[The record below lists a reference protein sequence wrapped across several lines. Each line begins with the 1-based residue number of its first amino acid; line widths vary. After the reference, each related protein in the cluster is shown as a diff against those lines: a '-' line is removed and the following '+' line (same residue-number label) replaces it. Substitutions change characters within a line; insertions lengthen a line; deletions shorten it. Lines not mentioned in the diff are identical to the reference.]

1 MLGNLRGLEAY
12 YWAARLGGFGAAATH
27 LGLTQPS
34 ISVRI
39 KELEREVGTK
49 LFYRAGRNVRLSDAG
64 VAMFDYV
71 ERVLTVMHDL
81 EGHVRRG
88 GPLRGLIRLGVP
100 DSFAL
105 LCLADFLK
113 ELDRQH
119 PELNVAVT
127 VDNSRALGQKLEEG
141 TLDVAILAQ
150 PQNLKLF
157 QTEFLGYQP
166 VTWVANSAS
175 EFSSKEVHPEVLVAH
190 QIVTNPSPSPTFS
203 LVMDWFADNKFV
215 PTRLSTCNSV
225 AIIIE
230 LVSAGAAISILPV
243 CIIEDDLRNGTLV
256 ALKSNPSLPNV
267 EMFAAFPRKSISRAV
282 PEIVELARRLV
293 SDTGFVEAP
302 LVGKAS
308 FKTARPDHPS
318 AS

>member
-12 YWAARLGGFGAAATH
+12 YWAARLGGYGAAATH

-49 LFYRAGRNVRLSDAG
+49 LFYRVGRNVRLSDAG

-71 ERVLTVMHDL
+71 ERVLTLMHDL
-81 EGHVRRG
+81 EGHVRG
-88 GPLRGLIRLGVP
+88 GGKLRGLIRLGVP

-105 LCLADFLK
+105 LCLADLLK
-113 ELDRQH
+113 ELDRAH

-141 TLDVAILAQ
+141 TLDMAIMAE
-150 PQNLKLF
+150 PQNSKLF
-157 QTEFLGYQP
+157 RTESLGAQL
-166 VTWVANSAS
+166 VTWVANPAFPASAGPLQP
-175 EFSSKEVHPEVLVAH
+175 KDLAGH

-203 LVMDWFADNKFV
+203 LVMDWFADSRFV

-225 AIIIE
+225 AVIVE
-230 LVSAGAAISILPV
+230 LVSAGAAISILPT
-243 CIIEDDLRNGTLV
+243 CIIQEQLRRKTLV
-256 ALKSNPSLPNV
+256 ALNFSPPLPKV
-267 EMFAAFPRKSISRAV
+267 EMFAAFPKTSISRAI
-282 PEIVELARRLV
+282 PEIVKLARRILTN
-293 SDTGFVEAP
+293 TGFVEN
-302 LVGKAS
+302 
-308 FKTARPDHPS
+308 
-318 AS
+318 

>member
-12 YWAARLGGFGAAATH
+12 YWAARLGGYGAAATH

-71 ERVLTVMHDL
+71 ERVLTLMHDL
-81 EGHVRRG
+81 EGHVRG
-88 GPLRGLIRLGVP
+88 KGKLRGLIRLGVP

-105 LCLADFLK
+105 LCLADLLK
-113 ELDRQH
+113 ELDRAH

-141 TLDVAILAQ
+141 TLDMAIMAE
-150 PQNLKLF
+150 PQNSKLF
-157 QTEFLGYQP
+157 RTESLGAQL
-166 VTWVANSAS
+166 VTWVASPAFAAS
-175 EFSSKEVHPEVLVAH
+175 SSPLQPKDLAGH

-203 LVMDWFADNKFV
+203 LVMDWFADSRFV

-225 AIIIE
+225 AVIVE

-243 CIIEDDLRNGTLV
+243 CIIQQHLRNKTLV
-256 ALKSNPSLPNV
+256 ALDFSPPLPKV
-267 EMFAAFPRKSISRAV
+267 EMYAAFPKTSISRAI
-282 PEIVELARRLV
+282 PEIVKLARRILTN
-293 SDTGFVEAP
+293 TGFVEN
-302 LVGKAS
+302 
-308 FKTARPDHPS
+308 
-318 AS
+318 

>member
-49 LFYRAGRNVRLSDAG
+49 LFRRVGRNVRLSDAE

-71 ERVLTVMHDL
+71 ERVLTLMHDL
-81 EGHVRRG
+81 EGHVRRS

-105 LCLADFLK
+105 ICLADFLK
-113 ELDRQH
+113 ELDREH

-141 TLDVAILAQ
+141 TLDVAIMAQ
-150 PQNLKLF
+150 PQNSKLF
-157 QTEFLGYQP
+157 QTEFLGAQV
-166 VTWVANSAS
+166 VTWVANPAFRTSLNQL
-175 EFSSKEVHPEVLVAH
+175 HPEDLVGH

-203 LVMDWFADNKFV
+203 LVMDWFADSKFV

-225 AIIIE
+225 AVIIG
-230 LVSAGAAISILPV
+230 LVSAGAAISILPI
-243 CIIEDDLRNGTLV
+243 CIIQEHLRNRTLV
-256 ALKSNPSLPNV
+256 ALNFSPPLPKV
-267 EMFAAFPRKSISRAV
+267 EMFAAFPKTSISRAI
-282 PEIVELARRLV
+282 PEIVRLARRILNN
-293 SDTGFVEAP
+293 TGFVEN
-302 LVGKAS
+302 
-308 FKTARPDHPS
+308 
-318 AS
+318 